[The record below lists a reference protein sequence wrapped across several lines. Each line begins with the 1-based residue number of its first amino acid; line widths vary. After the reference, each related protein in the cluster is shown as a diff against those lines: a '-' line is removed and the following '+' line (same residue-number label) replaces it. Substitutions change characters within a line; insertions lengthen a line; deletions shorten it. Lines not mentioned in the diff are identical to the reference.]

1 MGSMSNR
8 LRRLEDRAGGA
19 IEENAEERIR
29 REALRR
35 TTTEDL
41 WLVNAWLERT
51 LETGEDPTE
60 EEMAAILRYQELEEE
75 VRRSS

>member
-1 MGSMSNR
+1 MSNR
-8 LRRLEDRAGGA
+8 LRRLEERAGRA

>member
-1 MGSMSNR
+1 MSNR
-8 LRRLEDRAGGA
+8 LRRLEERAGRA
-19 IEENAEERIR
+19 IDENAEERIR

-60 EEMAAILRYQELEEE
+60 EEMAAILRYQELGEE

>member
-8 LRRLEDRAGGA
+8 LRRLEERAGRA
-19 IEENAEERIR
+19 IEENAEERIL